1 MVLYDKNLFIEY
13 GDYLGKCSFIVKINS
28 NLPIQRKEKI
38 MKSVLKKFLLL
49 VIVSLCLTLS
59 IVNTSIF
66 AATVVPTDYTTIYT
80 NTNNDIT
87 SEMKNN
93 FGVFK
98 FSNYGARFLKIT
110 LTATR
115 EFNLLSQFIFS

>member
-1 MVLYDKNLFIEY
+1 
-13 GDYLGKCSFIVKINS
+13 
-28 NLPIQRKEKI
+28 